1 MQIGERLADIRK
13 DNKDTQAVLAAKLGV
28 SVETIRG
35 WEQEKNCI
43 SVNKLQKICRLYGVS
58 ADFILGLN
66 NEDPLIS
73 RLSRLDPQE
82 EEVQYKL
89 REIIRLLKGK
99 DKDKEKKK

>member
-13 DNKDTQAVLAAKLGV
+13 DNKDTQAALAAKLGV

-43 SVNKLQKICRLYGVS
+43 SVNKLQDFCRLYGVS

-73 RLSRLDPQE
+73 RLSRLDPEE

-89 REIIRLLKGK
+89 REIIRLLQG
-99 DKDKEKKK
+99 KEK